1 MNIDVYFPLLVHWI
15 ALALFFCQII
25 LVFRKWY
32 KTSIVFVVILLFL
45 NFHWR
50 IYPVHYGSIG
60 ENKSKDILRV
70 MAWNICCADSTG
82 TDDMGGI
89 LSAILE
95 QDADVVF
102 LTEYSIAYA
111 PAIDSIM
118 CEHYRFKGGFDN
130 TISGGDIYSRFP
142 IDTCLHIGANE
153 KDCVYRYEVNHKG
166 DRVDIYCVHL
176 QSNNLIGDES
186 FYPDS
191 ILDRGGIERY
201 LENYKTASEIRREQ
215 AKLIVRDLSNEPCI
229 VMGDMNDVCGSPC
242 MEVFENAGLKGAWWE
257 GGLGHGATIHSPLP
271 FRIDH
276 VMYGRGLKLKGIKN
290 VSSKGLSD
298 HDALVA
304 DFELR

>member
-1 MNIDVYFPLLVHWI
+1 MNIDEYFPLLVHWI

-111 PAIDSIM
+111 PAIDSMM
-118 CEHYRFKGGFDN
+118 CEHFRFKGGFDN
-130 TISGGDIYSRFP
+130 TISGGELYSRFP
-142 IDTCLHIGANE
+142 IDTCRHIGVNE
-153 KDCVYRYEVNHKG
+153 KDCIYKYEVNYNG
-166 DRVDIYCVHL
+166 NRVDINSVHL
-176 QSNNLIGDES
+176 QSNNLVGDES

-191 ILDRGGIERY
+191 ISDRNGIVRY
-201 LENYKTASEIRREQ
+201 MENYKTAAEIRCEQ
-215 AKLIVRDLSNEPCI
+215 AELIVRDLSDAPCI
-229 VMGDMNDVCGSPC
+229 VLGDMNDVCGSPC
-242 MEVFENAGLKGAWWE
+242 MKVFANTGLRDAWWD
-257 GGLGHGATIHSPLP
+257 GGFGYGATIHEPLP
-271 FRIDH
+271 YRIDH
-276 VMYGRGLKLKGIKN
+276 VLYGNGLKLKGIKK

-304 DFELR
+304 DLEL